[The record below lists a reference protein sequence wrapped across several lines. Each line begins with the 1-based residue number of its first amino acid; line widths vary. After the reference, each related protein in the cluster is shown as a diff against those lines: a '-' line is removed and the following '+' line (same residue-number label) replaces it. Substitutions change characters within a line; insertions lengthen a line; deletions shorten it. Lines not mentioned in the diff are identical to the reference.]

1 MGLGK
6 GEGSDGAATLT
17 KSSTIYA
24 FSQTSQP
31 RVMRGWFSP
40 APLVEFPFKFL
51 SLSLSLLCC
60 LLCFVLVFCSSALTL
75 QGVIA
80 MKKLPQTGATFSIRM
95 NSNAVATSACAV

>member
-24 FSQTSQP
+24 FSQTWQP

-40 APLVEFPFKFL
+40 APLVEFPSKFL
-51 SLSLSLLCC
+51 SLSFVA
-60 LLCFVLVFCSSALTL
+60 CFVLFWFSALL
-75 QGVIA
+75 
-80 MKKLPQTGATFSIRM
+80 L
-95 NSNAVATSACAV
+95 